1 MSSEIKLRRSLRLNK
16 ESDSSSEEEKDESDC
31 DYLKIIDNN
40 VDFIERWINCFG
52 IIPVLYSL
60 YNGFYIHAIVS
71 GSIVFFDHYPDLSIM
86 DFNASVVS
94 YRIGLFIY
102 LLSQIFIISNG
113 NYYIILPSQ
122 LGAQYCFLFH
132 VILQLKDDKRHI
144 YFKGFMNFWICVAKC
159 SILYYLSIR

>member
-1 MSSEIKLRRSLRLNK
+1 MCSEIKLRRSLRLNK
-16 ESDSSSEEEKDESDC
+16 ESDSSPEEEKDECDF

-40 VDFIERWINCFG
+40 VDFIEKRINCFG

-71 GSIVFFDHYPDLSIM
+71 GSMVLFHHYPDLSIM

-94 YRIGLFIY
+94 YRIGLFVY
-102 LLSQIFIISNG
+102 LLSQIVVIRND

-122 LGAQYCFLFH
+122 LAAQYCFLFH

-144 YFKGFMNFWICVAKC
+144 LFKGLMNFLICVAKC